1 MDRNNNNFIIFL
13 SLYRQ
18 RNQKHFF
25 VVANL
30 GLTWNKV
37 FNLIESSLT
46 DESMNLKKI
55 EQKAITQYFLS
66 HL

>member
-37 FNLIESSLT
+37 FNLIGSSLT